1 MKPQVEMVV
10 STRRSHLFATQIMDI
25 RHFDIV
31 RFDFAVFF
39 SSKYAYKKSTTKFN
53 VTFVFSFAQ
62 EHLYSRNPLYQDQQG
77 RMFYESDT
85 YSLWE
90 L

>member
-1 MKPQVEMVV
+1 MKPQVKIVV
-10 STRRSHLFATQIMDI
+10 STRRYNLLTIEIMDI
-25 RHFDIV
+25 RPLDIV

-39 SSKYAYKKSTTKFN
+39 SSKYALKKSTPKFN

-62 EHLYSRNPLYQDQQG
+62 EHLHSRNPLYQDQQD

-85 YSLWE
+85 ISLWE